1 MLRITPSLVSA
12 LALLAAASAAPALAG
27 GAHGVDNVEQA
38 FDRLFGNPATP
49 AGVKRAKSAE
59 TKPEAKQAGPRFA
72 QSEPISAL
80 PPQASAP
87 YSAPLP
93 PPPAPRLVQ
102 GSFEARLA
110 HLADAS
116 QGRIGV
122 AAVDLGSGQGVSVM
136 GDQPFPLAST
146 GKVAI
151 VAAFLEGVDQ
161 GRYHLSDRYPLMVPV
176 PSRRL
181 STAVAPVRPGAMLS
195 AEQLIELAITRSDN
209 HATDALLAAMGGPQV
224 VTRWLRR
231 VGVAGIRLDRDI
243 ATMVRDDGVVDPAR
257 SIDLRDSTTPQ
268 AMAVLLAGLYQG
280 QWLSAQSREVLLG
293 AMRRCVTGIHRMKA
307 LLPDE
312 ALIGHKTGTLS
323 NTSSDVGL
331 IRTADGRT
339 LAVAIYV
346 TGQGGKPGREQRI
359 AAIARALY
367 ENYPN
372 GAKGLAM
379 NTAR

>member
-1 MLRITPSLVSA
+1 M
-12 LALLAAASAAPALAG
+12 
-27 GAHGVDNVEQA
+27 
-38 FDRLFGNPATP
+38 
-49 AGVKRAKSAE
+49 
-59 TKPEAKQAGPRFA
+59 
-72 QSEPISAL
+72 
-80 PPQASAP
+80 
-87 YSAPLP
+87 
-93 PPPAPRLVQ
+93 VQ
-102 GSFEARLA
+102 GGFETRLA

-116 QGRIGV
+116 NGRIGV

-146 GKVAI
+146 GKIAI

-161 GRYHLSDRYPLMVPV
+161 GRYRLNDRYPLMVPV

-181 STAVAPVRPGAMLS
+181 STAVAPVRPGAMMS

-231 VGVAGIRLDRDI
+231 VGVSGIRLDRDI

-307 LLPDE
+307 LLPDD

-331 IRTADGRT
+331 IRTSDGRT

-372 GAKGLAM
+372 GAKGLAL

>member
-12 LALLAAASAAPALAG
+12 LALLTAVTAAPALAG
-27 GAHGVDNVEQA
+27 GSHGVDNVEQA
-38 FDRLFGNPATP
+38 FDRLFGNPVAP
-49 AGVKRAKSAE
+49 AGVKRAKRVEAPAE
-59 TKPEAKQAGPRFA
+59 PKQAAPRFA
-72 QSEPISAL
+72 QSEPITAL
-80 PPQASAP
+80 PPQSAVP
-87 YSAPLP
+87 YSAPIAP
-93 PPPAPRLVQ
+93 QPAPRMVQ
-102 GSFEARLA
+102 GGFETRLA

-116 QGRIGV
+116 NGRIGV

-146 GKVAI
+146 GKIAI

-161 GRYHLSDRYPLMVPV
+161 GRYRLNDRYPLMVPV

-181 STAVAPVRPGAMLS
+181 STAVAPVRPGAMMS

-231 VGVAGIRLDRDI
+231 VGVSGIRLDRDI

-307 LLPDE
+307 LLPDD

-331 IRTADGRT
+331 IRTSDGRT

-379 NTAR
+379 NTVR